1 MKKILIIAMK
11 SMELKKNS
19 EVSLLLTND
28 KEIHDLNKI
37 FRNINSPTDV
47 LAFSMSEGSH
57 DFSLPEGIAENLLG
71 DIIISIETAKKQ
83 AKLLGHSLEQ
93 ELTVLLIHGLLHLLE
108 FDHISIADSEKMKV
122 EEERILKIVNK
133 ELK

>member
-1 MKKILIIAMK
+1 MK
-11 SMELKKNS
+11 SMELKKGS

-28 KEIHDLNKI
+28 KEIQNLNKI
-37 FRNINSPTDV
+37 FRKFDSPTDV
-47 LAFSMSEGSH
+47 LAFSMSEGPHCS
-57 DFSLPEGIAENLLG
+57 SLPDGIGEYLLG
-71 DIIISIETAKKQ
+71 DIIISIETSKKQ

-108 FDHISIADSEKMKV
+108 YDHISREDSKKMKA

-133 ELK
+133 ELI

>member
-1 MKKILIIAMK
+1 
-11 SMELKKNS
+11 MELKKGS

-28 KEIHDLNKI
+28 KEIQNLNKI
-37 FRNINSPTDV
+37 FRKFDSPTDV
-47 LAFSMSEGSH
+47 LAFSMSEGSNS
-57 DFSLPEGIAENLLG
+57 FSLPQEIGEYLLG

-108 FDHISIADSEKMKV
+108 YDHIEREDSEKMKV
-122 EEERILKIVNK
+122 EEVRILKIVNK
-133 ELK
+133 ELI

>member
-11 SMELKKNS
+11 SMELKKGS

-28 KEIHDLNKI
+28 KEIQNLNKI
-37 FRNINSPTDV
+37 FRNIDSPTDV
-47 LAFSMSEGSH
+47 LAFSMSEGSNGS
-57 DFSLPEGIAENLLG
+57 SLPEGIDEYLLG
-71 DIIISIETAKKQ
+71 DIIISIETAIKQ

-108 FDHISIADSEKMKV
+108 FDHISTEDSEKMKA
-122 EEERILKIVNK
+122 EEEKILKIVNK
-133 ELK
+133 ELI

>member
-1 MKKILIIAMK
+1 MK

-19 EVSLLLTND
+19 EVSLLLTD
-28 KEIHDLNKI
+28 DQEIQKLNKI
-37 FRNINSPTDV
+37 FRNIDAPTDV

-57 DFSLPEGIAENLLG
+57 GSSLPEWIGEYLLG

-83 AKLLGHSLEQ
+83 ANLLGHSLEQ

-108 FDHISIADSEKMKV
+108 FDHISMEDSEKMKA
-122 EEERILKIVNK
+122 EERKILKIVNK
-133 ELK
+133 ELL

>member
-1 MKKILIIAMK
+1 MK
-11 SMELKKNS
+11 SMELKKGS

-28 KEIHDLNKI
+28 KEIQNLNKI
-37 FRNINSPTDV
+37 FRKFDSPTDV
-47 LAFSMSEGSH
+47 LAFSMSEGSNS
-57 DFSLPEGIAENLLG
+57 FSLPQEIGEYLLG

-108 FDHISIADSEKMKV
+108 FDHISIEDSEKMKA
-122 EEERILKIVNK
+122 EEQKILKIVNR
-133 ELK
+133 ELI

>member
-1 MKKILIIAMK
+1 MK
-11 SMELKKNS
+11 SMELKKGS

-28 KEIHDLNKI
+28 KEIQNLNKI
-37 FRNINSPTDV
+37 FRKFDSPTDV
-47 LAFSMSEGSH
+47 LAFSMSEGSNS
-57 DFSLPEGIAENLLG
+57 FSLPQEIGEYLLG

-108 FDHISIADSEKMKV
+108 YDHIEREDSEKMKA

-133 ELK
+133 ELI

>member
-1 MKKILIIAMK
+1 MK
-11 SMELKKNS
+11 SMELKKGS

-28 KEIHDLNKI
+28 KEIQNLNKI
-37 FRNINSPTDV
+37 FRKFDSPTDV
-47 LAFSMSEGSH
+47 LAFSMSEGSNS
-57 DFSLPEGIAENLLG
+57 FSLPQEIGEYLLG

-108 FDHISIADSEKMKV
+108 YDHIEREDSEKMKV
-122 EEERILKIVNK
+122 EEARILKIVNK
-133 ELK
+133 ELI